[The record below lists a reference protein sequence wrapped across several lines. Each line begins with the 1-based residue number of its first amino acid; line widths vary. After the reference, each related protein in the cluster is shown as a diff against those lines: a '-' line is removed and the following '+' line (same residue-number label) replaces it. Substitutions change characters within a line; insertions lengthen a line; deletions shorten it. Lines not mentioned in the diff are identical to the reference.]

1 MSILDNFDIP
11 FSTYGSYLSFHYYDE
26 TYMNAPDI
34 GNFPV
39 PKPYQK
45 GFTLRPVCGM
55 QSGGTHE
62 QIAGTWLDDT
72 SMTLCMMKAIISK
85 GIDYIDQME
94 RFADWLWNATNTSH
108 DEVFDVGG
116 STKMS
121 IFKNT
126 GGNSRLLVSEMKIIF
141 VA

>member
-1 MSILDNFDIP
+1 MKDKLKAAV
-11 FSTYGSYLSFHYYDE
+11 YGLAIGDALGVPVEFKKRGTFHVDDMMGY
-26 TYMNAPDI
+26 
-34 GNFPV
+34 
-39 PKPYQK
+39 
-45 GFTLRPVCGM
+45 
-55 QSGGTHE
+55 GTH
-62 QIAGTWLDDT
+62 QQPAGTWSDDT

-126 GGNSRLLVSEMKIIF
+126 GGNSRLLVSEMKTF
-141 VA
+141 YVA